1 MKPIKS
7 LICISVAIAISACG
21 DNQSAQTYIKNAET
35 LLVDEQPS
43 AAIIALKNAL
53 KISPDNAKA
62 RFLLGRLYLSLG
74 DGDNAEKELE
84 RAYKLKYELAKVVP
98 LLARAYML
106 TESDD
111 DILLLA
117 SKEQAITAN
126 STQYLAYKT
135 LASLRVGDTDLANEA
150 VSAAALLA
158 ETDGYSVLAKAY
170 VEFSQQNIAQART
183 LVERIL
189 AASQNNADA
198 LMLKGQIAST
208 EKDYGLAVASF
219 QAYKVLQP
227 NSNKV
232 QIFIADAL
240 LKNKQ
245 FDEAEAIADS
255 ILANIP
261 TQPFMQ
267 YIKAMV
273 RFENQDYKA
282 ASSLA
287 NQSLSS
293 GFTSF
298 SLKLTAG
305 ASAFYLKNYEQCHL
319 HLEDLLPYLPSE
331 HAARRMLAVSQLQL
345 GLIEDISETL
355 NGYDSVNKDNAQF
368 LSTLSHELLE
378 IGAYDKA
385 QEMANYAASSSEVTA
400 EQSVREGILKLMMN
414 DPSGIEQLEVALQQ
428 NPELISA
435 ELALAF
441 TSIQSGDLA
450 RANEIADKWLE
461 KYPDKAG
468 GYNLKAA
475 ISFKENDI
483 TQGRLALENSLRVE
497 PNNPFAFIE
506 MIKLAIRQQDT
517 EQALTLTEKG
527 LAAHP
532 NNIKILRLYFSL
544 HQNETG
550 LAIITTAQ
558 QNNDEV
564 VEYGV
569 LLAEALMHLEK
580 FKQAS
585 AVLDSYKANLKTP
598 KRYWQLALMINT
610 KLVDSLD
617 NFTILDKWQ
626 KSNPYHIEPVLL
638 LVRYWMEKNSPERA
652 LSVLKR
658 SLSKHADHLM
668 LHLVK
673 MQVLLTSKQ
682 VNEARDFFPVIVQL
696 DLPAD
701 LLAGID
707 GRILLLERKFSAA
720 VAKLAVQYQA
730 KPTSSNANYLA
741 FALDRNNQKT
751 EAITLLEKFSQQ
763 ENAEPK
769 IHLSLAN
776 MYLAEH
782 QGKAIIEYEQ
792 LIRKTPD
799 NVIALNNLSWLYMEE
814 GKYAQALQ
822 HAEHAYKLSAT
833 IPNVVDTYAQALL
846 KSAKVDEALA
856 KAEEAYQISKG
867 EDVDIALNL
876 VETLL
881 ANSKVDE
888 AQRVL
893 TSINTVTPAQQARK
907 QLLSK

>member
-21 DNQSAQTYIKNAET
+21 DNQSAQTYIQNAEK
-35 LLVDEQPS
+35 LLVDEQDS

-74 DGDNAEKELE
+74 DAYNAEKELD
-84 RAYKLKYELAKVVP
+84 RAYKFKYEPAKVVP

-117 SKEQAITAN
+117 NQESAITEN

-135 LASLRVGDTDLANEA
+135 LASLRTGDTVLAEEA
-150 VSAAALLA
+150 ASAAALLA

-189 AASQNNADA
+189 AASKNNADA
-198 LMLKGQIAST
+198 MMLKGQIAST
-208 EKDYGLAVASF
+208 EQDYEIAVASF
-219 QAYKVLQP
+219 QQYKVLQP

-240 LKNKQ
+240 LKNQQ

-261 TQPFMQ
+261 SQPFMQ

-282 ASSLA
+282 ASTLA
-287 NQSLSS
+287 NQALSS
-293 GFTSF
+293 GVNSL

-319 HLEDLLPYLPSE
+319 HLEDLLPYLPPE

-355 NGYDSVNKDNAQF
+355 NGYDSTNKDNAQF
-368 LSTLSHELLE
+368 LSSLSHELLE
-378 IGAYDKA
+378 IGAYDQA
-385 QEMANYAASSSEVTA
+385 QEMANYAASSDEITA
-400 EQSVREGILKLMMN
+400 EQSAREGVLKLMMN

-435 ELALAF
+435 ELAIAF
-441 TSIQSGDLA
+441 ASIQSGDLA
-450 RANEIADKWLE
+450 RANKIAEKWLV
-461 KYPDKAG
+461 KYPNKAG
-468 GYNLKAA
+468 GYNLQAA
-475 ISFKENDI
+475 IAFKEKNI
-483 TQGRLALENSLRVE
+483 TQGRLALESSLSIE
-497 PNNPFAFIE
+497 PNNPFALVE
-506 MIKLAIRQQDT
+506 MIKLAISQKDN
-517 EQALTLTEKG
+517 EQALALTTQA
-527 LAAHP
+527 LTAHP
-532 NNIKILRLYFSL
+532 SNVKILRLYFSF
-544 HQNETG
+544 HQNEAG
-550 LAIITTAQ
+550 LAVITTAQ
-558 QNNDEV
+558 KKNVEA

-569 LLAEALMHLEK
+569 LLAEALMHLENY
-580 FKQAS
+580 KQAS
-585 AVLDSYKANLKTP
+585 AVLNSYQTNLKTP
-598 KRYWQLALMINT
+598 KRYWQLALMANA

-652 LSVLKR
+652 LSALKR
-658 SLSKHADHLM
+658 SLSKHSGHVM

-682 VNEARDFFPVIVQL
+682 VNEARDFYSIIAKL

-701 LLAGID
+701 LLSGID
-707 GRILLLERKFSAA
+707 GRILLLERKFAAA
-720 VAKLAVQYQA
+720 VTKLEVQYQA

-741 FALDRNNQKT
+741 FALERNNQKA
-751 EAITLLEKFSQQ
+751 EAIALLEKFSQQ
-763 ENAEPK
+763 EGAEPK

-782 QGKAIIEYEQ
+782 QDKAILEYEQ
-792 LIRKTPD
+792 LIKTQP
-799 NVIALNNLSWLYMEE
+799 NNIIALNNLSWLYMDE
-814 GKYAQALQ
+814 GKYVQALQ
-822 HAEHAYKLSAT
+822 HAEHAYTLSAT
-833 IPNVVDTYAQALL
+833 IPNVVDTYAQVLL
-846 KSAKVDEALA
+846 KSEKLGEALVKA
-856 KAEEAYQISKG
+856 KEAYQLSKG
-867 EDVDIALNL
+867 QDVDIALNL

-881 ANSKVDE
+881 ANSNIDE
-888 AQRVL
+888 AKRIL
-893 TSINTVTPAQQARK
+893 TSINTVTSAQQVRK
-907 QLLSK
+907 KRLSE